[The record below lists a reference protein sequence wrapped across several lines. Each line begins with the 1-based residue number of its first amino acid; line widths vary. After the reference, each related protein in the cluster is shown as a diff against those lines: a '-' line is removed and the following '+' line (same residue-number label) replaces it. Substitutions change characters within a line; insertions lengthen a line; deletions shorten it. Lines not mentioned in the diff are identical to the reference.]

1 VLVLYVY
8 KDGPFEPLLPLA
20 CKSQQSTCA
29 PVIHMTTAAK
39 TIYSVSELTKKIK
52 ALLEETYPFLWIQG
66 EISNFRMPA
75 SGHYYFTL
83 KDANAQ
89 ISAVMF
95 RGQNKNLRF
104 IPEDGMSVTGFGRVS
119 VYSPRGAYQII
130 LEYLEPSGVGALQAA
145 FEQLK
150 AKLSGEGLFDAA
162 YKKELP
168 LLPRKIVLI
177 TSATGAAVHDMI
189 RVMQRR
195 YPNIRIEIFPASV
208 QGDQAVPDIVSAIE
222 LLNRRNDADFAVL
235 ARGGGSLEDLRAF
248 NAEEVARA
256 IFASGVPI
264 VSAVGHET
272 DYTIAD
278 FVADLRAP
286 TPSAAAEMVVPVK
299 AELENRRLQLS
310 RQLAAGAYKLIDDR
324 RRRIRQLADRLVHPK
339 RRLDDLRLRLDE
351 LSNRLQAAFQRR
363 LGREKERLD
372 WRTQRLYA
380 NSPAILLQ
388 ERRHRVAQLQQR
400 LCSAANSLVRTRA
413 MQAGAFNDRLNAL
426 NPAAVL
432 QRGYSIA
439 RRRSDKCIIRDAA
452 EVETGEILEILLARG
467 KLTSLVKGKQE
478 DGQKEL

>member
-1 VLVLYVY
+1 MSRARETVLEE
-8 KDGPFEPLLPLA
+8 EPH
-20 CKSQQSTCA
+20 
-29 PVIHMTTAAK
+29 V
-39 TIYSVSELTKKIK
+39 YSVGELTRRLQQYVEREYDKVCV
-52 ALLEETYPFLWIQG
+52 EG
-66 EISNFRMPA
+66 EISGYKISH
-75 SGHYYFTL
+75 SGHAYFVL
-83 KDANAQ
+83 KDEAALLNCVIWRSTLARLK
-89 ISAVMF
+89 VDLDD
-95 RGQNKNLRF
+95 GQMVRA
-104 IPEDGMSVTGFGRVS
+104 TGGLTI
-119 VYSPRGAYQII
+119 YPPRGAYQII

-150 AKLSGEGLFDAA
+150 ARLSGEGLFDAA
-162 YKKELP
+162 YKKALP
-168 LLPRKIVLI
+168 LLPQKIALI

-195 YPNIRIEIFPASV
+195 YPNIRIEILPASV
-208 QGDQAVPDIVSAIE
+208 QGDQAIADIVSAIE
-222 LLNRRNDADFAVL
+222 LLNRRNDADIAIL
-235 ARGGGSLEDLRAF
+235 ARGGGSLEDLWAF

-286 TPSAAAEMVVPVK
+286 TPSAAAEIVVPVK

-310 RQLAAGAYKLIDDR
+310 RQLAAAACKLIDDR
-324 RRRIRQLADRLVHPK
+324 RRRIRQFADRLVHPK

-351 LSNRLQAAFQRR
+351 LSGRLQAAFQRQFA
-363 LGREKERLD
+363 RERERLD

-388 ERRHRVAQLQQR
+388 ERRQHVAQLQQR
-400 LCSAANSLVRTRA
+400 LCSAAKSLVRTRA